1 MYSPLRYPIL
11 LPQEEPGV
19 QVAVSLQYDVSAV
32 GCTLVHMETMMHSP
46 FPGMD
51 PYLEAPSIWPDV
63 YTRLMTV
70 IGEQLTP
77 LLAPK
82 YLAELETQ
90 VIIDRL
96 DDDPQVVLPDIS
108 VTSLEVSAEAPSA
121 VAVAA
126 PAPVQVRVP
135 MDVPTRLVSVYIRQ
149 RETARLVA
157 VIELLSPVNKRR
169 GKGREEYLEKRRTFL
184 TSPVHVIEID
194 LLRRYPRMP
203 FDDPL
208 PPAHYL
214 VMVCK
219 AGERPRSNVWPIS
232 VRQPLPT
239 IPIPLLSPDPPVP
252 LELGQALRTA
262 YERARYD
269 LRVDYRQPP
278 VPPLSPA
285 DAAWAET
292 LLTPPGGRSLQDA
305 Q

>member
-1 MYSPLRYPIL
+1 MI
-11 LPQEEPGV
+11 Q
-19 QVAVSLQYDVSAV
+19 
-32 GCTLVHMETMMHSP
+32 SP

-51 PYLEAPSIWPDV
+51 PYLEAPNIWPDV
-63 YTRLMTV
+63 HTRLV
-70 IGEQLTP
+70 SIIGEQLTP

-90 VIIDRL
+90 VVIDRVE
-96 DDDPQVVLPDIS
+96 DEPQVVLPDVSI
-108 VTSLEVSAEAPSA
+108 TSPDVSTVAPSG

-135 MDVPTRLVSVYIRQ
+135 LDAPTRLVSVYIRQ

-184 TSPVHVIEID
+184 TSPVHLIEID
-194 LLRRYPRMP
+194 LLRSYPRMP
-203 FDDPL
+203 VDDPL

-219 AGERPRSNVWPIS
+219 ARERPRSSVWPIN

-239 IPIPLLSPDPPVP
+239 IPIPLLPPDPPVP
-252 LELGQALRTA
+252 LDLGQALRTA

-269 LRVDYRQPP
+269 LRVDYRKPS
-278 VPPLSPA
+278 VPPLSAA
-285 DAAWAET
+285 DVAWMAALIGT
-292 LLTPPGGRSLQDA
+292 PGGSAPLRC
-305 Q
+305 

>member
-1 MYSPLRYPIL
+1 M
-11 LPQEEPGV
+11 
-19 QVAVSLQYDVSAV
+19 
-32 GCTLVHMETMMHSP
+32 
-46 FPGMD
+46 
-51 PYLEAPSIWPDV
+51 SIF
-63 YTRLMTV
+63 R
-70 IGEQLTP
+70 EQLTP

-90 VIIDRL
+90 VVIDRL
-96 DDDPQVVLPDIS
+96 DDDPQGVLPDVSI
-108 VTSLEVSAEAPSA
+108 TSPEVSVEAPAA

-169 GKGREEYLEKRRTFL
+169 GKGRDEYLEKRRTFL

-219 AGERPRSNVWPIS
+219 AGERPRSSVWPIS

-252 LELGQALRTA
+252 LELGQALCTA

-285 DAAWAET
+285 DAAWVAA
-292 LLTPPGGRSLQDA
+292 LLESPARRSLQDA
-305 Q
+305 R

>member
-1 MYSPLRYPIL
+1 MIH
-11 LPQEEPGV
+11 
-19 QVAVSLQYDVSAV
+19 A
-32 GCTLVHMETMMHSP
+32 P

-63 YTRLMTV
+63 HTTLMS
-70 IGEQLTP
+70 IFREQLTP

-90 VIIDRL
+90 IVIDRL
-96 DDDPQVVLPDIS
+96 DDDPQVVLPDVS
-108 VTSLEVSAEAPSA
+108 VTSPEVAAGAPSA

-135 MDVPTRLVSVYIRQ
+135 LDVQTRLVSVYIRQ

-157 VIELLSPVNKRR
+157 VIELLSLVNKRR

-184 TSPVHVIEID
+184 TSPVHLIEID
-194 LLRRYPRMP
+194 LLRSYPRMP

-219 AGERPRSNVWPIS
+219 AGERPRSSVWPIC

-239 IPIPLLSPDPPVP
+239 IPIPLLAPDPSVP
-252 LELGQALRTA
+252 LDLGQALRTA

-269 LRVDYRQPP
+269 LRVDYRQLP

-285 DAAWAET
+285 DAAWADA
-292 LLTPPGGRSLQDA
+292 LLGPPGERA
-305 Q
+305 QGDR

>member
-1 MYSPLRYPIL
+1 
-11 LPQEEPGV
+11 
-19 QVAVSLQYDVSAV
+19 
-32 GCTLVHMETMMHSP
+32 MMHSP

-51 PYLEAPSIWPDV
+51 PYLEAPGIWPDV
-63 YTRLMTV
+63 HTRLMTI

-90 VIIDRL
+90 VVIDRL
-96 DDDPQVVLPDIS
+96 DDDPQAVLPDVSI
-108 VTSLEVSAEAPSA
+108 TSPDVSAGAPSA

-126 PAPVQVRVP
+126 PAPVQIRVP
-135 MDVPTRLVSVYIRQ
+135 LDIPTRMVSVYIRQ

-169 GKGREEYLEKRRTFL
+169 GQGREEYLEKRRTL
-184 TSPVHVIEID
+184 LASPVHVIEID

-208 PPAHYL
+208 PPAHYI

-219 AGERPRSNVWPIS
+219 AGERPRSSVWPIS

-239 IPIPLLSPDPPVP
+239 VPIPLLPPDPPVP
-252 LELGQALRTA
+252 LELGPALRTA

-269 LRVDYRQPP
+269 LRVDYHKPP

-285 DAAWAET
+285 DAAWAEA
-292 LLTPPGGRSLQDA
+292 LRGPLGGQPPQGGS
-305 Q
+305 

>member
-1 MYSPLRYPIL
+1 MDPYEALGGDMIH
-11 LPQEEPGV
+11 
-19 QVAVSLQYDVSAV
+19 A
-32 GCTLVHMETMMHSP
+32 P

-51 PYLEAPSIWPDV
+51 PYLEAPTIWSDLHTHLMSI
-63 YTRLMTV
+63 

-77 LLAPK
+77 LLVPK

-90 VIIDRL
+90 VVIDRVE
-96 DDDPQVVLPDIS
+96 DDPQVVLPDVS
-108 VTSLEVSAEAPSA
+108 VTSPDVSSGTPSA

-126 PAPVQVRVP
+126 PAPVEVRVRL
-135 MDVPTRLVSVYIRQ
+135 DVPTRLVSVYIRQ

-157 VIELLSPVNKRR
+157 VIELLSPLNKRR
-169 GKGREEYLEKRRTFL
+169 GKGREEYLEKRHTFL
-184 TSPVHVIEID
+184 TSPVHLIEID
-194 LLRRYPRMP
+194 LLRSYPRMP

-219 AGERPRSNVWPIS
+219 AGERPRSNVWPIN

-239 IPIPLLSPDPPVP
+239 IPIPLLAPDPPVL
-252 LELGQALRTA
+252 LEVGQALRTA

-269 LRVDYRQPP
+269 LRVDYRRPP

-285 DAAWAET
+285 DAVWAAA
-292 LLTPPGGRSLQDA
+292 LTDAPGGSAALPG
-305 Q
+305 

>member
-1 MYSPLRYPIL
+1 
-11 LPQEEPGV
+11 
-19 QVAVSLQYDVSAV
+19 
-32 GCTLVHMETMMHSP
+32 MMHSP

-63 YTRLMTV
+63 HTRLMTI

-90 VIIDRL
+90 VVIDRV
-96 DDDPQVVLPDIS
+96 DDDPQTVLPDVSI
-108 VTSLEVSAEAPSA
+108 TSPEVSVGTLPA
-121 VAVAA
+121 VATA

-135 MDVPTRLVSVYIRQ
+135 LDVPTRVVSVYIRQ

-157 VIELLSPVNKRR
+157 VIELLSPVHKRR

-208 PPAHYL
+208 PPAHYI

-219 AGERPRSNVWPIS
+219 AGERPRSSVWPIS

-239 IPIPLLSPDPPVP
+239 IPIPLLPPDPPVP
-252 LELGQALRTA
+252 LDLGQALRTA

-269 LRVDYRQPP
+269 LRVDYHKPP
-278 VPPLSPA
+278 VPPLAPA

-292 LLTPPGGRSLQDA
+292 LPGPPGGQLPQDVR
-305 Q
+305 